1 MPVLIVTILYFIK
14 HTLFSKKYYELC
26 KTVNKMINYIYW
38 LKRKGALMNTLDKM
52 VVLIDSDNH
61 TIGSIN
67 YKSPEQFRKDIEKY
81 YPFISTIIF
90 NTHNIHFLGEFI
102 DFLIMSEKDIENRKV
117 YFSSQQLEAE
127 FIDFLG
133 K

>member
-1 MPVLIVTILYFIK
+1 
-14 HTLFSKKYYELC
+14 
-26 KTVNKMINYIYW
+26 
-38 LKRKGALMNTLDKM
+38 MNNEFVSL
-52 VVLIDSDNH
+52 VLIDSDNH
-61 TIGSIN
+61 TIGTIN
-67 YKSPEQFRKDIEKY
+67 CKSPEQFRKDIEKY

-102 DFLIMSEKDIENRKV
+102 DFLIMSEEDIGNRKV

>member
-1 MPVLIVTILYFIK
+1 
-14 HTLFSKKYYELC
+14 
-26 KTVNKMINYIYW
+26 
-38 LKRKGALMNTLDKM
+38 MNNEFVSL
-52 VVLIDSDNH
+52 VLIDSDNH
-61 TIGSIN
+61 TIGAMN
-67 YKSPEQFRKDIEKY
+67 CKSPEQFRKDIEKY

>member
-1 MPVLIVTILYFIK
+1 
-14 HTLFSKKYYELC
+14 
-26 KTVNKMINYIYW
+26 
-38 LKRKGALMNTLDKM
+38 MNNEFVSL
-52 VVLIDSDNH
+52 VLIDSDNH
-61 TIGSIN
+61 TIGTMN
-67 YKSPEQFRKDIEKY
+67 CKSPEQFRKDIEKY

-102 DFLIMSEKDIENRKV
+102 DFLIMSEEDIKNRKV

>member
-1 MPVLIVTILYFIK
+1 
-14 HTLFSKKYYELC
+14 
-26 KTVNKMINYIYW
+26 
-38 LKRKGALMNTLDKM
+38 MNNEFVSL
-52 VVLIDSDNH
+52 VLIDSDNH
-61 TIGSIN
+61 TIGTMN
-67 YKSPEQFRKDIEKY
+67 CKSPEQFRKDIEKY

-102 DFLIMSEKDIENRKV
+102 DFLIMSEEDIGNRKV

>member
-1 MPVLIVTILYFIK
+1 
-14 HTLFSKKYYELC
+14 
-26 KTVNKMINYIYW
+26 
-38 LKRKGALMNTLDKM
+38 MNSEFVSL
-52 VVLIDSDNH
+52 VLIDSDNH
-61 TIGSIN
+61 TIGTMN
-67 YKSPEQFRKDIEKY
+67 CKSPEQFRKDIEKY

-117 YFSSQQLEAE
+117 YFSSQQLEEE

>member
-1 MPVLIVTILYFIK
+1 
-14 HTLFSKKYYELC
+14 
-26 KTVNKMINYIYW
+26 
-38 LKRKGALMNTLDKM
+38 MNNEFVSL
-52 VVLIDSDNH
+52 VLIDSDNH
-61 TIGSIN
+61 TIGTMN
-67 YKSPEQFRKDIEKY
+67 CKSPEQFRKDIEKY

-90 NTHNIHFLGEFI
+90 NTHNIHFLGELI
-102 DFLIMSEKDIENRKV
+102 DFLIMSEEDIKNRKV

>member
-1 MPVLIVTILYFIK
+1 
-14 HTLFSKKYYELC
+14 
-26 KTVNKMINYIYW
+26 
-38 LKRKGALMNTLDKM
+38 MNSEFVSL
-52 VVLIDSDNH
+52 VLIDSDNH
-61 TIGSIN
+61 TIGTMN
-67 YKSPEQFRKDIEKY
+67 CKSPEQFRKDIEKY
-81 YPFISTIIF
+81 YPFVATIIF

>member
-1 MPVLIVTILYFIK
+1 
-14 HTLFSKKYYELC
+14 
-26 KTVNKMINYIYW
+26 
-38 LKRKGALMNTLDKM
+38 MNNEFVSL
-52 VVLIDSDNH
+52 VLIDSDNH
-61 TIGSIN
+61 TIGTIN
-67 YKSPEQFRKDIEKY
+67 CKSPEQFRKDIEKY
-81 YPFISTIIF
+81 YPFVSTIIF

-102 DFLIMSEKDIENRKV
+102 DFLIMSEEDIKNRKV